1 MKKLLMTI
9 TLVAC
14 VAVSVLSRE
23 TVMPSA
29 GLPTRSVAPPLNL
42 TMKEHAVRSSACN
55 MPKARKLY
63 SSKGFYSPSLNQ
75 SIPYAA
81 SDGMTSMPELYGSVI
96 YADGWTLQDNGIG
109 MYRIGTS
116 DDVPF
121 TRMGTARIDA
131 SAGGVVVGDTYWS
144 CYNVEQYGYS
154 YVYVLG
160 YDVRSWEET
169 SWEWGDIPV
178 VSTGVAYDRT
188 TGNVYGCFR
197 SDDNRGYVFG
207 DRKSVV

>member
-42 TMKEHAVRSSACN
+42 TMKEHAARSSACN

-109 MYRIGTS
+109 MYRIGLS
-116 DDVPF
+116 L
-121 TRMGTARIDA
+121 IH
-131 SAGGVVVGDTYWS
+131 
-144 CYNVEQYGYS
+144 
-154 YVYVLG
+154 
-160 YDVRSWEET
+160 
-169 SWEWGDIPV
+169 I
-178 VSTGVAYDRT
+178 
-188 TGNVYGCFR
+188 
-197 SDDNRGYVFG
+197 
-207 DRKSVV
+207 